1 LIVHEHADDG
11 EAFAKARR
19 LHCQSRLEELEF
31 VSVSGV
37 GRLKELAVVG
47 LGAEHGN
54 LHDAPPQ

>member
-1 LIVHEHADDG
+1 V
-11 EAFAKARR
+11 F
-19 LHCQSRLEELEF
+19 
-31 VSVSGV
+31 VSGV